1 MFAIDRL
8 IEKIIKLK
16 SPVVM
21 GLDPRYD
28 IIPECVRNKYSSD
41 LEGVSKAIL
50 EFNKCLIDNTYDII
64 PAIKPQIAFYE
75 MFGIP
80 GMRTFLDTCE
90 YAKEKGMI
98 VIADNKRGDIGST
111 AKGYSNAYL
120 GKTKI
125 GDVEESIFDVD
136 FITVNPYMGTDCIE
150 PFIEDCKKYDKGIFI
165 LAKTS
170 NPSSGELQD
179 EKLESGEEVYKK
191 VISLIEMWGKDLRGK
206 YGYSSIGA
214 VVGATYPRQLEELR
228 NLAKHTFFLI
238 PGYGAQGGKPEDI
251 KLGFDNKGLGG
262 IVNASRS
269 LISAYKNE
277 EWKKIYSEEEYGLA
291 TRKEALKMNKELNFI
306 KED

>member
-1 MFAIDRL
+1 MLAIDRL

-28 IIPECVRNKYSSD
+28 VIPECVRNKYSSD
-41 LEGVSKAIL
+41 LEGASKAIL
-50 EFNKCLIDNTYDII
+50 EYNKCLIDNTYDII

-80 GMRTFLDTCE
+80 GMKIFLDTCK

-125 GDVEESIFDVD
+125 GDIEESIFDVD

-150 PFIEDCKKYDKGIFI
+150 PFVEDCKKYDKGIFI

-179 EKLESGEEVYKK
+179 EKLESGEEIYKK
-191 VISLIEMWGKDLRGK
+191 VISLIETWGEDLRGK

-214 VVGATYPRQLEELR
+214 VVGATYPKQLEELR

-251 KLGFDNKGLGG
+251 KRTPPDDGD
-262 IVNASRS
+262 IPRAM
-269 LISAYKNE
+269 
-277 EWKKIYSEEEYGLA
+277 
-291 TRKEALKMNKELNFI
+291 RK
-306 KED
+306 